1 MSLMNQALSEVS
13 MNKIA
18 LSVNIF
24 AEDWTAE
31 MVIIASNGTILL
43 DRTIEGKIYLNQT
56 KPEHDGP
63 Q

>member
-1 MSLMNQALSEVS
+1 
-13 MNKIA
+13 
-18 LSVNIF
+18 
-24 AEDWTAE
+24 

-56 KPEHDGP
+56 QPERRAP